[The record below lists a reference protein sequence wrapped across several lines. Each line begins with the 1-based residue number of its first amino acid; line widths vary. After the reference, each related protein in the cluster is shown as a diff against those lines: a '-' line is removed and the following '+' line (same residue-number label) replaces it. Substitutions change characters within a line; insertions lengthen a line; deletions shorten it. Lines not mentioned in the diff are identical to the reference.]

1 MIISLEKQ
9 KREERYNLF
18 LDGEFYSGLE
28 LETIVKYKLKNGQ
41 DISKE
46 RIDEILNE
54 SESSYA
60 FNKALK
66 YLSKSMK
73 TENEVIDFL
82 KSKKIRYDAIVLAI
96 DKLKQYDYINDEIYI
111 NSYVNFY
118 KSRYGKNKIKQN
130 LIQKG
135 LDRELIEENIVNYD
149 EKENLNFL
157 VNEIKKQS
165 KNQAI
170 DLKMKQKI
178 IRNLTY
184 KGYNYDT
191 IKSAFNSLGESDE
204 SWDWYNRNW

>member
-204 SWDWYNRNW
+204 SWD

>member
-135 LDRELIEENIVNYD
+135 LDRELVEENMDYD
-149 EKENLNFL
+149 EKENLDFL

-204 SWDWYNRNW
+204 SWDWYNRNR

>member
-135 LDRELIEENIVNYD
+135 LDRELVEENMDYD
-149 EKENLNFL
+149 EKENLDFL

-165 KNQAI
+165 KNQAM

>member
-28 LETIVKYKLKNGQ
+28 LETIVKYKLKHGQ

-46 RIDEILNE
+46 SIDEILNE
-54 SESSYA
+54 SQSSYA

-96 DKLKQYDYINDEIYI
+96 DQLKQYDYINDEIYI

-135 LDRELIEENIVNYD
+135 LDRELVEENMDYD
-149 EKENLNFL
+149 EKENLDFL

-204 SWDWYNRNW
+204 SWD

>member
-135 LDRELIEENIVNYD
+135 LDRELVEENMDYD
-149 EKENLNFL
+149 EKENLDFL

-204 SWDWYNRNW
+204 SWD

>member
-135 LDRELIEENIVNYD
+135 LDRELVEENMDYD
-149 EKENLNFL
+149 EKENLDFL